1 MFDVD
6 LSVLTKV
13 LNVPQEKID
22 SKATKSVRKSVT
34 NIKPYLSEEYQQL
47 STKRI

>member
-13 LNVPQEKID
+13 VERSAGKDRSGRQQ
-22 SKATKSVRKSVT
+22 KSVRKSADLT
-34 NIKPYLSEEYQQL
+34 SALSF
-47 STKRI
+47 